1 MDDLKNIVIQ
11 NLEQEGTLGNLRA
24 QLRSRVFKAIENY
37 ADSNA
42 KQSAGFQW
50 QSPAAKNVHEDP
62 DTKLVALL
70 VKDFLEHYKM
80 DYTLSVYLPEISL
93 SNTGEHPTKD
103 EVAQKA
109 GLARNGDGPLL
120 L

>member
-11 NLEQEGTLGNLRA
+11 NLEQEGTLGSLRA
-24 QLRSRVFKAIENY
+24 QLRARVFKAIENY

-42 KQSAGFQW
+42 KQAAGFQW
-50 QSPAAKNVHEDP
+50 QNPAAAKVHEDP

-93 SNTGEHPTKD
+93 
-103 EVAQKA
+103 
-109 GLARNGDGPLL
+109 
-120 L
+120 

>member
-1 MDDLKNIVIQ
+1 M
-11 NLEQEGTLGNLRA
+11 
-24 QLRSRVFKAIENY
+24 FKAIENY

-42 KQSAGFQW
+42 KQAAGFQW
-50 QSPAAKNVHEDP
+50 QNPAAAKVHEDP

-93 SNTGEHPTKD
+93 QNT
-103 EVAQKA
+103 
-109 GLARNGDGPLL
+109 
-120 L
+120 